1 MTTNVVPQKEVEPD
15 KGLLDPVTVAPPP
28 KPTYR
33 HEFYQKPD
41 EVVVTIFA
49 KGIPHECVS
58 VEQILS
64 VTINAPGKD
73 AYHFQPRLFG
83 KIMPDKCRYDVLST
97 KIEIW
102 LEKAEPIQWASLEFN
117 REVCCSPKG

>member
-1 MTTNVVPQKEVEPD
+1 MLEEVTTNVVPQKEIEPD
-15 KGLLDPVTVAPPP
+15 KDLLDPVTVAPPP

-83 KIMPDKCRYDVLST
+83 KIIPN
-97 KIEIW
+97 
-102 LEKAEPIQWASLEFN
+102 KALLHPIY
-117 REVCCSPKG
+117 